1 MKVLRKEINMKR
13 VLFSSMLVFLF
24 AAIALAH
31 DPRTVSKD
39 FTHTLS
45 LEGAG
50 KLTLSY
56 KSLHYNE
63 TNFNARK
70 KEGSFVAF
78 NRLWKVIG
86 KFDSDFE
93 VVIGGVQVP
102 KGSYTMGINFDAND
116 NFKLVLGS
124 GGKDITIPMKFSED
138 GPVVNFLSFDLRP
151 ENGADV
157 FTLEARYGK
166 ARVTGE
172 TKVPYLAPHDH
183 PADGSAKKP

>member
-1 MKVLRKEINMKR
+1 MKK
-13 VLFSSMLVFLF
+13 VLFSSTLVVLF
-24 AAIALAH
+24 AAAAMAH
-31 DPRTVSKD
+31 DPRTVAKE
-39 FTHTLS
+39 FTHTLT

-50 KLTLSY
+50 KLTLTY

-70 KEGSFVAF
+70 AERSLVIF
-78 NRLWKVIG
+78 NRLWKTIG
-86 KFDSDFE
+86 KFDTDFE

-124 GGKDITIPMKFSED
+124 GGKDIMVPMKFSED

-151 ENGADV
+151 ENGVDV

-166 ARVTGE
+166 ARVSGDA
-172 TKVPYLAPHDH
+172 KVPYLADHDH
-183 PADGSAKKP
+183 KDPHAKPAEKKP

>member
-1 MKVLRKEINMKR
+1 MKK
-13 VLFSSMLVFLF
+13 VLFSSALVILF

-39 FTHTLS
+39 FTHTLT

-56 KSLHYNE
+56 KSLHFNE
-63 TNFNARK
+63 ANFNARK
-70 KEGSFVAF
+70 GEKVLPQF
-78 NRLWKVIG
+78 NRLGKAIG
-86 KFDSDFE
+86 KFDTDFE

-116 NFKLVLGS
+116 NFKLILGS
-124 GGKDITIPMKFSED
+124 GGKDITIPMKYAED
-138 GPVVNFLSFDLRP
+138 GPVVNFLSFDFRP
-151 ENGADV
+151 ENGVDV

-166 ARVTGE
+166 ARVSGE
-172 TKVPYLAPHDH
+172 AKVPYLAAHDH
-183 PADGSAKKP
+183 PADGAAKKP

>member
-1 MKVLRKEINMKR
+1 MKKF
-13 VLFSSMLVFLF
+13 LFSSMLIILF
-24 AAIALAH
+24 AAAALAH

-39 FTHTLS
+39 FSHTLM

-63 TNFNARK
+63 ANFNGRKVEART
-70 KEGSFVAF
+70 VAF

-86 KFDSDFE
+86 KLDTDFE
-93 VVIGGVQVP
+93 VIIGGVQVP
-102 KGSYTMGINFDAND
+102 KGSYTMGIGFDAND
-116 NFKLVLGS
+116 NFKLILGS
-124 GGKDITIPMKFSED
+124 GGKDISIPMKFAED

-151 ENGADV
+151 ENGADI

-172 TKVPYLAPHDH
+172 AKVPYLAPHEH
-183 PADGSAKKP
+183 PADGAAKPADKKP